1 MKYLKKN
8 LRYGLRKIGC
18 CSNKEEQDHLQII
31 NNRSDYS
38 NRSDCENINDKRYHR
53 WHPGKAFSD
62 EASVKKCICRKHW

>member
-1 MKYLKKN
+1 MFLER
-8 LRYGLRKIGC
+8 LDAVQIRT
-18 CSNKEEQDHLQII
+18 STQDHLQII